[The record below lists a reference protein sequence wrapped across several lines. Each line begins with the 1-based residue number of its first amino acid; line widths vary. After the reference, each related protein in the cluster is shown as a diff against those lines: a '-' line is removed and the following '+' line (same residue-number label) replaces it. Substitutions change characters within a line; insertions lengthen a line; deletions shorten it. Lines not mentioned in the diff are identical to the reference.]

1 MFHVKANLRSPIS
14 ALAVVLVVLL
24 IGLQGDASTQSML
37 ATGAAF
43 ALAAV
48 GMDVMTG
55 YGGLP
60 NVGQGAFVAIGAYGS
75 VALAT
80 HTSAPFVVCLLFA
93 VALAAVVAGVIGV
106 GAVRLAHAGLAV
118 VTFSFA
124 WVVYVLLNGSL
135 LSDFTS
141 SANGLPVLPGTIAG
155 VDVGTGS
162 GLFIFGLLLLA
173 LTVLAISLLLA
184 SRWGHALLAVKR
196 SEQLAAAVGINPF
209 RAKMEAFVVA
219 AMCGGLAGV
228 IIAQTSGFISPEGFP
243 LTLGIVIFSIAGVGG
258 LGSICGPVVAAF
270 VYVLVADYGASHASA
285 ALLWPALLL
294 LTLMFLPTGFFGL
307 LRLVVGKVRNLYG
320 RKTSVPTSS
329 AHEIS
334 APQGHPHDIVAEPA
348 LVRSGSDETQ
358 EPNSSAHQ
366 ISAPQRHS
374 HDIVA
379 EPAFVRSRSDETQDR
394 TSSAHEISAPQGHS
408 HDIVAEP
415 AFVRLQSD
423 EAQDPTSSPVL
434 SVRGVSLAYGGVTA
448 LSNVTLNVGR
458 SSIHALVG
466 PNGAGKTS
474 MLDVLTGVAAPSQGE
489 VHLDDRLLSHVPARK
504 RGAVGCA
511 RSFQHPALVGD
522 LNVRQN
528 VELGLR
534 VRRDRRRMG
543 RAGRAQA
550 VDSALTAAGVP
561 DDLWGAYPTDLS
573 GGHQKLVDLAR
584 ALVAAPKVL
593 LLDEPTSGVTDEEA
607 IAVAHAIGRAVD
619 SGCSALIID
628 HNVGFVRRLA
638 DRVTVL
644 DHGRVIADGETLEVL
659 ARPEV
664 IEAFVG
670 VETTHV

>member
-348 LVRSGSDETQ
+348 LVRS
-358 EPNSSAHQ
+358 
-366 ISAPQRHS
+366 
-374 HDIVA
+374 
-379 EPAFVRSRSDETQDR
+379 RSDETQDR
-394 TSSAHEISAPQGHS
+394 TSSAHEISAPQGRS

-504 RGAVGCA
+504 RGAAGCA

-561 DDLWGAYPTDLS
+561 ADLWGAYPTDLS